1 MKQWFDWI
9 ARNEARLSTAVFV
22 AGFVVDNVVYTRI
35 DLPWVHSFFVSFL
48 IGAALCILISHV
60 LRHEQPDAAPSYR
73 RPFHTLVPIAGQFFI
88 GGLLSGCVIFYL
100 RSASLVTS
108 WPFLLILAVVFI
120 GNEVFRKYHQ
130 RLEFQAMLFF
140 FTLYAYAIFALPIS
154 YGKMGS
160 LVFLGSGLAAV
171 TVFAVFLGLLWI
183 VGSKRL
189 MQSMKRM
196 LFATVGILIIVNAS
210 YFAGILP
217 PLPLVLKDAGIY
229 HSLTR
234 VGADYQVGAE
244 SQDWNPLTRTLIHH
258 VPGRPLYAYS
268 AVFAPVKLNTPIVHR
283 WQRYDDASGWV
294 TVAALSFSI
303 SGGRDGGYRGYSIVT
318 PTEPGYWRVSI
329 ETENG
334 SVLGKE
340 RFYIESVPAPVPV
353 HLETK

>member
-1 MKQWFDWI
+1 MKRWFDWI
-9 ARNEARLSTAVFV
+9 ARNEARISTAVFIV
-22 AGFVVDNVVYTRI
+22 GFVTDSVFYTFI
-35 DLPWVHSFFVSFL
+35 ELPVALSFFVL
-48 IGAALCILISHV
+48 YLLCAALCILISHV
-60 LRHEQPDAAPSYR
+60 LRSEQPDAAPSYR
-73 RPFHTLVPIAGQFFI
+73 RPFHTLVPIGGQFFI
-88 GGLLSGCVIFYL
+88 GGLLSACVIFYL
-100 RSASLVTS
+100 RSASLITS
-108 WPFLLILAVVFI
+108 WPFLLILVVVLI
-120 GNEVFRKYHQ
+120 GNEFFRKYHR
-130 RLEFQAMLFF
+130 RLEFQLFLFF

-160 LVFLGSGLAAV
+160 LIFLGSALAAV
-171 TVFAVFLGLLWI
+171 AVFAMFLGLLWI

-189 MQSMKRM
+189 IESIQRVAMAVAGV
-196 LFATVGILIIVNAS
+196 LFVVNVF
-210 YFAGILP
+210 YFMGILP

-234 VGADYQVGAE
+234 MGPDYQVGAE
-244 SQDWNPLTRTLIHH
+244 SQDWNPLTRPVIHQA
-258 VPGRPLYAYS
+258 PGRPLYAYS

-283 WQRYDDASGWV
+283 WQRYDDSSGWV

-340 RFYIESVPAPVPV
+340 RFYIESVAAPVPV
-353 HLETK
+353 HLEIK